1 MFDSFSFSDKYANI
15 SIKDFFEE
23 LDTNQEGDSIGKLD
37 QAEIAAAKTKYSDLS
52 SIWNK
57 LGTDSNLS
65 IEQFT
70 GKLNCNTTD
79 MLGDLLR
86 GDKGQFGTVEGNEI
100 TDNDIAMQ
108 TSAIRE
114 QQNALGIT
122 DENKRKPMGV

>member
-1 MFDSFSFSDKYANI
+1 MFDSFSDKYANI

-23 LDTNQEGDSIGKLD
+23 LDTNREGDSAGKLD

-52 SIWNK
+52 SIWDN

-65 IEQFT
+65 IEKFT
-70 GKLNCNTTD
+70 GKLNCNKSD
-79 MLGDLLR
+79 MLGHLLR

-122 DENKRKPMGV
+122 DGNKRKPMGV